1 MPVRY
6 SPNHGHS
13 SMTGLGL
20 LSALLLSSSAG
31 VLAQQDYE
39 PAPVFLAS
47 DVLPSAIVKGPH
59 HQVDERVTNDGLMNR
74 YVINSRFGSLNAAS
88 TAELEKRVS
97 EFAAIE
103 SLEKLSGT
111 EEFMKNMGKSVENV
125 VEGAAELI
133 SNPVDTVS
141 GALSGVGKLLD
152 RAGEGLFGGDKRS
165 QAEDSELEDLIGF
178 SSTKREYAKQF
189 NVDPYSANPIL
200 QKHLNDVAWAGY
212 SGGISTSAALAAVS
226 GGAGIALSVSSSAD
240 MLNRV
245 DVSRP
250 PFELRKENRAKLD
263 AMGVNADVIDL
274 FMANG
279 VYTPVGQ
286 SLLVQAL
293 DDMTGVEDRGGFVKI
308 AVRTKTREIADFRQ
322 RQARMFA
329 AYHQRVSPFKRLL
342 HDGHV
347 IAAETTDGKI
357 VAAVPTDY
365 VTWSKAIARAT
376 AAVEQIPGLEDRA
389 RQIWLTGG
397 ISATAKQVLEARG
410 WQVEQDAGQRL
421 LAAQ

>member
-1 MPVRY
+1 MPIRLPLFRVHTTRVCQAVVI
-6 SPNHGHS
+6 PL
-13 SMTGLGL
+13 M
-20 LSALLLSSSAG
+20 LSTSG
-31 VLAQQDYE
+31 MVFAQQGYE

-47 DVLPSAIVKGPH
+47 DILPEDIVKGPH

-74 YVINSRFGSLNAAS
+74 YVINSRFGTLNASS

-97 EFAAIE
+97 EFDAIE
-103 SLEKLSGT
+103 KLEQLSGT
-111 EEFMKNMGKSVENV
+111 EEFVKNMGKSAGNV
-125 VEGAAELI
+125 IEGAAELVT
-133 SNPVDTVS
+133 NPIETVS

-165 QAEDSELEDLIGF
+165 EAEDSELESLMGF

-189 NVDPYSANPIL
+189 GVDPYSANPIL

-212 SGGISTSAALAAVS
+212 TGGISTNAALAAVS
-226 GGAGIALSVSSSAD
+226 GGAGIALTVSGSAD

-250 PFELRKENRAKLD
+250 PFELRKENRAKLT

-274 FMANG
+274 FVGNG

-293 DDMTGVEDRGGFVKI
+293 DEMTGVQDRGAFVKM
-308 AVRTKTREIADFRQ
+308 AVRTKTREIARFRQ
-322 RQARMFA
+322 RQARMLTAF
-329 AYHQRVSPFKRLL
+329 HGRSPLARLID
-342 HDGHV
+342 DGNV
-347 IAAETTDGKI
+347 LVAETKDGK
-357 VAAVPTDY
+357 AVFAIPTDY
-365 VTWSKAIARAT
+365 VTWSKPIARAA
-376 AAVEQIPGLEDRA
+376 AAVERMPDLEGRP
-389 RQIWLTGG
+389 RQLWLTGG
-397 ISATAKQVLEARG
+397 ISARAKQELESRG
-410 WQVEQDAGQRL
+410 WQVEHIGGEQL